1 MTKMKISKILCCSA
15 AVGLTACL
23 GQNATAQTAWTD
35 TSGDN
40 QWSAAANWNSGIPN
54 SATTAVNIDHPAGPC
69 NIPSG
74 YAADAGSVA
83 LSMTF
88 GPEWGETFNLQ
99 PHSSLVLGWALAPV
113 QNWPNYGLRSMIN
126 MYDGSVM
133 SIPPNAACLAL
144 GANWWWEGGPYVT
157 MNMYGSAQYIGPGT
171 TGLDFGAHLNIYDTA
186 SALFNSYVNI
196 FVNDGTSID
205 LNDSLNIGGGTLIF
219 PEGWAM
225 GSGMY
230 NGTTTGSTTDL
241 INRGILR
248 AYGKVHDSADLV
260 ITDNGTNTI
269 ITTVPLGGSLTGI
282 HFEALNEP
290 AAPVGSQQ
298 ALLLVGAYPSVTG
311 VLLSSPE
318 PGVDLAT
325 LPGTA
330 AYTSSDSCVVTVD
343 ANGVAT
349 AVAPGDAII
358 TATVGSFTATIPF
371 NVPHHATPI
380 HRYSFTA
387 SSGTTVPDSITSSPS
402 YAATLVGGA
411 VLGGGNVTLDGS
423 TGYVELP
430 AGILTGAH
438 DVTIETWASFA
449 STINTWAGLFA
460 FGTDDNWGDANNGT
474 GGDYISFQPH
484 TGGAGSQAGFAQ
496 GLPGS
501 GDEMDA
507 VWATPLDGMTNAH
520 VVAVYA
526 PSSGYI
532 SFYVNGVLETTLP
545 ANFLNQLY
553 NSLIDPGAF
562 AANGS
567 ILDYTLNT
575 RGIADQGVNES
586 IADPDNFIGRDDYDN
601 DPFLNGSI
609 AEFRIYNTALTAAQV
624 QADYVLGPTKLIGS
638 NTAHAAMT
646 VTQSGGNVVIGW
658 PTNSAYVTLASTT
671 SFPLSDCWTAVTT
684 GTWAIVGA
692 NYVVTIPAAS
702 TAQFFVLQ

>member
-1 MTKMKISKILCCSA
+1 MTKMKISKILCCTA
-15 AVGLTACL
+15 AVGLAACL
-23 GQNATAQTAWTD
+23 AQNATAQTATAWLD

-40 QWSAAANWNSGIPN
+40 LWSPAANWSGGIPN
-54 SATTAVNIDHPAGPC
+54 SLTPTVNIDPPAGPC
-69 NIPSG
+69 IIPAG

-83 LSMTF
+83 LSMFF
-88 GPEWGETFNLQ
+88 GPEWGETFDVYG
-99 PHSSLVLGWALAPV
+99 SCALGWALCPV

-126 MYDGSVM
+126 MYNGSSMWV
-133 SIPPNAACLAL
+133 PANGACLAL

-157 MNMYGSAQYIGPGT
+157 MNMYGNAQFSSLGT
-171 TGLDFGAHLNIYDTA
+171 AGLDFGAHLNIYDTA
-186 SALFNSYVNI
+186 SALFNQYVNI
-196 FVNDGTSID
+196 WVNDGTSID
-205 LNDSLNIGGGTLIF
+205 LNDSLNIGGGTLML
-219 PEGWAM
+219 PEGWAL
-225 GSGMY
+225 GTGMY

-248 AYGKVHDSADLV
+248 AYGKSLDSADLV

-269 ITTVPLGGSLTGI
+269 ITTKPLGGSLI
-282 HFEALNEP
+282 RIRFEALNEP
-290 AAPVGSQQ
+290 MAPVGSQQ
-298 ALLLVGAYPSVTG
+298 ALLLVGDYPAVTG

-325 LPGTA
+325 LPGTP
-330 AYTSSDSCVVTVD
+330 AYTSSDTCVVTVD

-349 AVAPGDAII
+349 SVGAGDATI

-371 NVPHHATPI
+371 NVPHKATPI

-387 SSGTTVPDSITSSPS
+387 GSGTTVPDSITGNPS

-411 VLGGGNVTLDGS
+411 TLGGGKVTLDGS

-438 DVTIETWASFA
+438 DVTIETWASFG
-449 STINTWAGLFA
+449 SPINTWAGLFA
-460 FGTDDNWGDANNGT
+460 FGTSDDWGDANNGT
-474 GGDYISFQPH
+474 GGDCIAFQPH
-484 TGGAGSQAGFAQ
+484 TGTTNSRAEFQQ
-496 GLPGS
+496 GLPGN

-507 VWATPLDGMTNAH
+507 VWATPLDGMANAH

-532 SFYVNGVLETTLP
+532 SFYVNGMLESSMP
-545 ANFLNQLY
+545 ANYLNQLY

-575 RGIADQGVNES
+575 RGIFDQGVNES
-586 IADPDNFIGRDDYDN
+586 IADPDNFIGRDDWGN

-624 QADYVLGPTKLIGS
+624 SADHVLGPNAVIGS
-638 NTAHAAMT
+638 NTHVSLT
-646 VTQSGGNVVIGW
+646 SSLDGLGNILLSW
-658 PTNSAYVTLASTT
+658 PTTSAYVTLVSTT
-671 SFPLSDCWTAVTT
+671 SLPGGCWAPVSN
-684 GTWAIVGA
+684 GTLAIVGG
-692 NYVVTIPAAS
+692 NYVETVPITGTS
-702 TAQFFVLQ
+702 QFFGLQ